1 MLEYLIESLS
11 GVYPGQVSAP
21 QDVVF
26 FFACVWGIVVP
37 ILGNLGPG
45 QSGLGQSGPGQSGPW
60 TVGPQTLWLR

>member
-11 GVYPGQVSAP
+11 CVYPGQVGAP

-37 ILGNLGPG
+37 VLGYFGPG
-45 QSGLGQSGPGQSGPW
+45 QFGPGQLDPDA
-60 TVGPQTLWLR
+60 